1 MSFRKNLEHLRK
13 SANLSQEDFAYKLG
27 VSRQAVSKWE
37 SGAAYPETEKIL
49 KMCDIFNCTL
59 DELMKDDVAQIRSE
73 QSKKYTFSDMLN
85 GFNLLLRGTFKNFAA
100 LTTKGRFKFLL
111 EIFVLFLLILCVKIP
126 FSSLDSLGGNV
137 FLCLGRNIGVVFA
150 NIWHLVVEVA
160 YFIVAVGLFVYI
172 YKVRFL
178 DRFEEEKEK
187 SKDVEIEEEVS
198 NESVVTETKVVRYDF
213 GILSFLGNVFLFFVK
228 IFVIFV
234 LLPFLFLL
242 FCSGVGLS
250 MLFVLLFNGIAY
262 FGPILLAVSFI
273 VFVVMLLYVGFNFV
287 LSRRSRWTR
296 VFIVFV
302 ASILGLAF
310 GVGVSSYEVSKMKFV
325 DEAPEGVEMKTEV
338 VDFDMDKKLFFN
350 TYGHING
357 VMYEVDDSL
366 KDTVKVKV
374 MYADDFNSFRYD
386 DVRNDESST
395 IYLYFE
401 EKNRNDANVFR
412 DMLFTDL
419 KNRTLRNYA
428 KVYNVDILVITSQ
441 ENIDVLTC
449 QNTYFEHGGYGVYQ
463 GGSCKVDVVENEE
476 IGSI

>member
-273 VFVVMLLYVGFNFV
+273 AFVVMLLYVGFNFV
-287 LSRRSRWTR
+287 LSRRSKWTR
-296 VFIVFV
+296 VFIAFV

-310 GVGVSSYEVSKMKFV
+310 GVGISSYEVSKMKFV

-338 VDFDMDKKLFFN
+338 VDFDMDEKLFFN

-428 KVYNVDILVITSQ
+428 KVYNVDILVISSQ

-476 IGSI
+476 IDTI